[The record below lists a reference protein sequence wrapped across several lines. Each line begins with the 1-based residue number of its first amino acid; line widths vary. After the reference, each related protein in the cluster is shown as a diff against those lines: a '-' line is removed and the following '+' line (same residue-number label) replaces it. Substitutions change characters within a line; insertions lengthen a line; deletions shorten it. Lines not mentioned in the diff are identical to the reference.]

1 MTVRRLKTYTAESGR
16 VYAYYFVGKRPALE
30 ADPFAP
36 ATEYIFD
43 VVSNRQPT
51 FAISIF
57 VPPSALAGWLSDH
70 GRALTDPELYGA
82 AKMKLFRIFDQ
93 VSDWIGS
100 ERRFS
105 ITSEELQDLFLQLGV
120 D

>member
-16 VYAYYFVGKRPALE
+16 VYECYFVGKRPALKD
-30 ADPFAP
+30 DPCAP

-43 VVSNRQPT
+43 IVSNRQPT

-57 VPPSALAGWLSDH
+57 VPVESLSSWQAEN
-70 GRALTDPELYGA
+70 GRCLTDPEQYGA
-82 AKMKLFRIFDQ
+82 AKMKLFRVFDQ
-93 VSDWIGS
+93 VNDLMLS

-105 ITSEELQDLFLQLGV
+105 IQAEELKELLLELGV